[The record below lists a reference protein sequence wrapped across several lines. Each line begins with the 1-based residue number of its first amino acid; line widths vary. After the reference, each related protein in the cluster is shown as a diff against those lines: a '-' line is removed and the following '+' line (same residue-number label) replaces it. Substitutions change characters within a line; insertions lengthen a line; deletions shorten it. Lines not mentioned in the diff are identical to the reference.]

1 MAKRMS
7 TGKIIERSRIGK
19 KTRVWNY
26 AVIYDSEIGDNASI
40 GSHAEIGGAKI
51 GNNCRIGYGV
61 FICSGVIIEDDCF
74 ISPRVCFT
82 NDRNP
87 SVKKATECHE
97 SGKAYIPERTLVKK
111 GAVIGS
117 NATILPGITIGE
129 SAIIGAGSVVT
140 RDVPSHEIWVGNPAR
155 KLRRVEKGLT

>member
-1 MAKRMS
+1 MS
-7 TGKIIERSRIGK
+7 TGKIIERSKIGK
-19 KTRVWNY
+19 NTKVWDY

-61 FICSGVIIEDDCF
+61 FICSGVTIEDDCF

-82 NDRNP
+82 NDSNP
-87 SVKKATECHE
+87 SVKKAMECHA
-97 SGKAYIPERTLVKK
+97 SGIAYIPEKTLVKK

-117 NATILPGITIGE
+117 NTTILSGITIGE
-129 SAIIGAGSVVT
+129 KAVIGAGAVLT
-140 RDVPSHEIWVGNPAR
+140 KDVSAREIWVGNPAK
-155 KLRRVEKGLT
+155 KLKNVEE